1 MSCELHHINKSFHQ
15 QVIFEQLSLTID
27 SCGLYA
33 IYGESGSGKTT
44 LLNIL
49 AGYEPFES
57 GERLLSKEDHI
68 ACIFQTYELLPS
80 LTVREN
86 ILLSARLHEDQEI
99 EECYIDELGLTTL
112 LDHYPHECSQGQK
125 QRIGIARA
133 LLMNPNIILCDEPTE
148 SLDQENKEIVMR
160 VLSKLS
166 KEKAVII
173 ATHGTS
179 LIEQYHPRIFELQN
193 HSIKEK
199 TTLEKGQP
207 LSSSCQNK
215 SISKKALAR
224 VLHQITYKKD
234 RIQLCLWLISSFLC
248 LLLFQFYD
256 YIFTYEERKDM
267 LNYTEVYATLPLSY
281 QEYTASSSL
290 PFGMEPLV
298 EFDQV
303 RYMGRRYAV
312 HILPIP
318 NTEDGTTIH
327 KPLNHMEVIINQ
339 NTARLL
345 QEATNEDI
353 LGKELN
359 CTITL
364 DHITYD
370 IPFVIADI
378 IEEQDIEHTAQ
389 LYYRFEDIEQFLLT
403 YDDTIPSLYEDAIA
417 NSHLYVVHSN
427 EANVESMYDK
437 MKDKFGNDVYHPAF
451 DSKQQFLQEYA
462 AYEMIFFIILMC
474 IILAQIIY
482 ILYSSKK
489 LCKEWYPQ
497 FAIIVACG
505 VSIKLLQS
513 TYRSIR
519 LSKIL
524 KLSLVLI
531 IEIIAYVVWS
541 DAGFLMST
549 TLFTYCIVNVLFYI
563 ISDMIFMNKLHS
575 HQIALILKD
584 DKD

>member
-1 MSCELHHINKSFHQ
+1 MSCELHHIHKSFHQ
-15 QVIFEQLSLTID
+15 QVIFEQLSFRID

-33 IYGESGSGKTT
+33 IFGESGSGKTT

-49 AGYEPFES
+49 AGYEPFDS

-68 ACIFQTYELLPS
+68 ACIFQSYELLPS
-80 LTVREN
+80 LTVKEN
-86 ILLSARLHEDQEI
+86 ILLSARLHEDVEI
-99 EECYIDELGLTTL
+99 KECWIDELGLTSL

-173 ATHGTS
+173 ATHDTV
-179 LIEQYHPRIFELQN
+179 LIEQYHPRIFTLQN
-193 HSIKEK
+193 HSIQEK
-199 TTLEKGQP
+199 TTMEKGQP
-207 LSSSCQNK
+207 LSTSYQTK
-215 SISKKALAR
+215 SISNKALAD

-234 RIQLCLWLISSFLC
+234 RTQLRLWLISSILC

-256 YIFTYEERKDM
+256 LLFTYEERKDM

-290 PFGMEPLV
+290 PFGMEPLI

-318 NTEDGTTIH
+318 NTVDNTMIH
-327 KPLNHMEVIINQ
+327 KPLKHMEVIINQ

-345 QEATNEDI
+345 QESKNEDI
-353 LGKELN
+353 LGHELN

-364 DHITYD
+364 NHITYD

-389 LYYRFEDIEQFLLT
+389 LYYRSEDIEQFLRT

-451 DSKQQFLQEYA
+451 DSKHEFLQEYA
-462 AYEMIFFIILMC
+462 AYKTIFFIILMC

-489 LCKEWYPQ
+489 HWKERYPQ
-497 FAIIVACG
+497 FAIIIACG
-505 VSIKLLQS
+505 VPIELLQS
-513 TYRSIR
+513 TYRNIR

-524 KLSLVLI
+524 KLSLILI
-531 IEIIAYVVWS
+531 IEVLIYVVWS
-541 DAGFLMST
+541 NTNFIMSS
-549 TLFTYCIVNVLFYI
+549 TLFMYCILGILFYI